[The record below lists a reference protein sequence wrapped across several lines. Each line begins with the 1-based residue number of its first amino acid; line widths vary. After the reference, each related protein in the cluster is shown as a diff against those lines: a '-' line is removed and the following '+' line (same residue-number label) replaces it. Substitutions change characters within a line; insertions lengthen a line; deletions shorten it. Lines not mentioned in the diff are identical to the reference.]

1 LDDDIPKTAG
11 EDNLDI
17 GISLLEEAIVV
28 DDEVVEFNVE
38 LVGCGVEVGAGV
50 SVVAGFSGL
59 IVIEVVVGVGNIEEA
74 V

>member
-17 GISLLEEAIVV
+17 GISLLDDAIV
-28 DDEVVEFNVE
+28 DDVKFETVF
-38 LVGCGVEVGAGV
+38 VGCGVEVGTGV